1 MVFQLKI
8 RPDHRNCEK
17 RRLIFQ
23 AASSLENSFHLF
35 ARNLALLQIPF
46 MLQIH
51 KPAFEPPCA
60 GFVPVLFFPDKNDSP
75 IGWWR
80 AKVRGGLLHG
90 LAEIVI

>member
-1 MVFQLKI
+1 
-8 RPDHRNCEK
+8 
-17 RRLIFQ
+17 
-23 AASSLENSFHLF
+23 
-35 ARNLALLQIPF
+35 